1 MDRFV
6 IIGEY
11 CYRVDHRH
19 DICSAQDALAETDEN
34 VTPIFECA
42 DLVADLKPGY
52 HRSLVVAAA
61 ASTEDARYTGE
72 NLVARK
78 FYVVPFTRIDSDNC
92 GHALKVLIRA
102 RSVEH
107 AHELVAGRHSGAED
121 DAFWSKEA
129 NECGDTP
136 EGCGDDAFY
145 KMWSCDCGEAVCMD
159 GSVEHDSQTEHVQ
172 FHFREAKEHGTQL
185 AAGECDVEMGL

>member
-6 IIGEY
+6 VIGSY

-42 DLVADLKPGY
+42 NLVADLKPGY
-52 HRSLVVAAA
+52 HRSIVVSAA
-61 ASTEDARYTGE
+61 ASTEDARFTGE
-72 NLVARK
+72 KLTARR

-92 GHALKVLIRA
+92 SHALKVLIRA
-102 RSVEH
+102 RSIEH
-107 AHELVAGRHSGAED
+107 AHELVASRHGGAED
-121 DAFWSKEA
+121 DDFWSDEA
-129 NECGDTP
+129 NESGDTA

-145 KMWSCDCGEAVCMD
+145 KSWCCDCGEAGCEDEGHEV
-159 GSVEHDSQTEHVQ
+159 QTEHVQ

-185 AAGECDVEMGL
+185 AAGECGVEVGL